1 MDIKGK
7 LEEFSY
13 SKMDA
18 FTESILSRARERQKL
33 LEGYGN
39 DERTPLKETNS
50 LIQHSKSKK
59 ESLSG
64 GDDANI
70 SSPIHRTE
78 AKFCAAEETAIDEFD
93 KQNIAKTP
101 RKGLK
106 KLAHLAETINQWE
119 DDIHHVHPVEKH
131 PPKKS
136 WKRSAPQPPSTSP
149 IKTSLKPKAPEPPVC
164 KEKSDTPKSPV
175 KKLDSTVNEEIK
187 TVKKVDSSNSQ
198 MNLLNDIPTSKKDLN
213 TNIVSVTPKQV
224 SWDQNVLDK
233 LESQGFTRT
242 NSSSHLVYS
251 YNSQETSTKA
261 KAIASD
267 EVKEF
272 SPKQEDEPKENRI
285 KQMATAI
292 EAKIDTTEKP
302 KSPVKSHLRSHNIAE
317 RAAAFES
324 PTRSSKDPALLS
336 VSERKALFEKN
347 KGDALVPKAAF
358 GMAPPVKVESTMKA
372 SCTKIISADTHVKP
386 TIEKQKI
393 TSQDDLF
400 KPTKQSQA
408 NITKK
413 PAAQPPADE
422 TTVAA
427 VQQAGGIA
435 SKMAALLENKTTI
448 SQEQIEKN
456 TRSERQKEM
465 DLLLNRFNRN
475 KEIVN
480 VIEEASDEDDDND
493 VDATEETAM
502 ITEKPVKVVASDNEQ
517 RSAEKRKSGGKPYS
531 KGDSPIVAAVL
542 DDIKRIKVTGPKEG
556 KLYPNLSDIEATTE
570 TEPDAYTRTPS
581 PDNHNSSFE
590 TSNNSDDP
598 NTSFGREIIQAVC
611 KNQSQQKRPIYDE
624 STTSDISS
632 VLDDMD
638 NYLDDASNEDNN
650 SVGPTPPKL
659 VRQVSPQ
666 KIVTQ
671 TSNSFSYKNYSPGI
685 TTPKTTPSNKSLP
698 DYVVEGDNIL
708 PLTHTVSFYR
718 KQQNQ
723 IQSPIRQITRP
734 PIIEESITESNTDN
748 NEIVIEKIKELQ
760 EEVNRQQNIISQTSQ
775 ALNLCS
781 CTPEFSGSTEQVEA
795 ERVLLVATHRRQA
808 ALHELQRLK
817 VEGTIRPQREHAM
830 NVPLEKGTLTISN
843 IVLPLKHKYVKALA
857 AAGGKGHHIVCLI
870 KCGEQVIPTKLT
882 STVVLSVK
890 NPDTELVIPG
900 NVIIHNIYSDFT
912 LTFEVYC
919 LQAQEEFL
927 PHEVKYHIHNK
938 KPGKMTTPKKCKQ
951 DSRMVMPIKE
961 SPAGPQAVRTS
972 SFAMMG
978 YVVFSVQAVNKR
990 VWNLNNTPSMSPLE
1004 GTVEMRICC
1013 ELAVSVEHKGF
1024 LTMFEDVSGFGAWH
1038 RRWCILKGQTLS
1050 YWKYPDDE
1058 KKMAPINN
1066 IDLKNCITENVGPV
1080 NRDICARLH
1089 TLLLEIER
1097 PAYSTD
1103 KDSLVTVCKGDK
1115 TVIRHLLSADTKE
1128 ERIEWCTKFNAALIA
1143 LRMWGNSQ
1151 Q

>member
-1 MDIKGK
+1 
-7 LEEFSY
+7 
-13 SKMDA
+13 MDA

-33 LEGYGN
+33 LEGSGN
-39 DERTPLKETNS
+39 AERTPFKETNS
-50 LIQHSKSKK
+50 LIELPRSKK
-59 ESLSG
+59 ESLS

-78 AKFCAAEETAIDEFD
+78 AKFCAAEETATDEFN
-93 KQNIAKTP
+93 KQNIDKMP
-101 RKGLK
+101 RKGLS

-119 DDIHHVHPVEKH
+119 DDMHHVQKAERNS
-131 PPKKS
+131 PKKYC
-136 WKRSAPQPPSTSP
+136 KDSAPEPPITTP
-149 IKTSLKPKAPEPPVC
+149 IKTSLKSKAPQSHVC
-164 KEKSDTPKSPV
+164 IEKSETPKSPV
-175 KKLDSTVNEEIK
+175 KYLDSTVNEEIK
-187 TVKKVDSSNSQ
+187 FVKKVDSSTSQ
-198 MNLLNDIPTSKKDLN
+198 KSSLCEIFTPKKSLRTNNDTS
-213 TNIVSVTPKQV
+213 KQV
-224 SWDQNVLDK
+224 SWDKNVLDK
-233 LESQGFTRT
+233 LESQGFTRK
-242 NSSSHLVYS
+242 NSSSSLVYS
-251 YNSQETSTKA
+251 YNSQENCTEA
-261 KAIASD
+261 KSSND
-267 EVKEF
+267 VKELR
-272 SPKQEDEPKENRI
+272 PIQEDKPKENRI
-285 KQMATAI
+285 KQMATAL
-292 EAKIDTTEKP
+292 EAKVGITEKP
-302 KSPVKSHLRSHNIAE
+302 SSPVQSLLRSHNIAE
-317 RAAAFES
+317 RVAAFES
-324 PTRSSKDPALLS
+324 PTRSNKDPALLS
-336 VSERKALFEKN
+336 VSERKALFERN

-372 SCTKIISADTHVKP
+372 SCTKIITANTQSKP
-386 TIEKQKI
+386 IEKQKVPP
-393 TSQDDLF
+393 QVDLF
-400 KPTKQSQA
+400 NSMKESPAKITNKPESKLPAEET
-408 NITKK
+408 NI
-413 PAAQPPADE
+413 
-422 TTVAA
+422 AA

-448 SQEQIEKN
+448 SREQIEKN
-456 TRSERQKEM
+456 TRNERQKEM
-465 DLLLNRFNRN
+465 DMLLNRFNKN

-480 VIEEASDEDDDND
+480 VIEEASYEDDDND
-493 VDATEETAM
+493 IDATEETVM
-502 ITEKPVKVVASDNEQ
+502 ITEKHVKVVTSDNEQ
-517 RSAEKRKSGGKPYS
+517 RRSAEKRKSGGKPYS

-542 DDIKRIKVTGPKEG
+542 DDVKRIKVIGPKEG

-581 PDNHNSSFE
+581 PNDQNSSLE
-590 TSNNSDDP
+590 TSNNSDNP
-598 NTSFGREIIQAVC
+598 NTSFGREIMKAVC
-611 KNQSQQKRPIYDE
+611 INQSQQKRPIYDE
-624 STTSDISS
+624 STASDISS
-632 VLDDMD
+632 ILDDMD

-650 SVGPTPPKL
+650 SVGPTPPK
-659 VRQVSPQ
+659 VRHVSPQ
-666 KIVTQ
+666 KVVTQ
-671 TSNSFSYKNYSPGI
+671 TSNSFSYINYSPDFS
-685 TTPKTTPSNKSLP
+685 TPKTTNKSFP
-698 DYVVEGDNIL
+698 EYVVEGENIL

-723 IQSPIRQITRP
+723 IQSPIRQIKRQ
-734 PIIEESITESNTDN
+734 PIIEESLTESNA
-748 NEIVIEKIKELQ
+748 NENEVVKEKIKELQ

-817 VEGTIRPQREHAM
+817 VEGTIRPQQEHSK

-900 NVIIHNIYSDFT
+900 SVVIHNIYSDFT
-912 LTFEVYC
+912 ITFEVYC

-927 PHEVKYHIHNK
+927 PHEVKYHINNK
-938 KPGKMTTPKKCKQ
+938 KPGNKLTTPKKLKQ

-972 SFAMMG
+972 SFAIMG

-1004 GTVEMRICC
+1004 GTVEMRISC

-1038 RRWCILKGQTLS
+1038 RRWCILKGHTLS

-1058 KKMAPINN
+1058 KKMAPINH
-1066 IDLKNCITENVGPV
+1066 IDLKNCITENVNPV

-1103 KDSLVTVCKGDK
+1103 KDSLVTICKGDK
-1115 TVIRHLLSADTKE
+1115 TIIRHLLSADTKQ
-1128 ERIEWCTKFNAALIA
+1128 ERVEWCTKFNAALTA

>member
-1 MDIKGK
+1 
-7 LEEFSY
+7 
-13 SKMDA
+13 MDA

-33 LEGYGN
+33 LEGSGN
-39 DERTPLKETNS
+39 AERTPFKETNS
-50 LIQHSKSKK
+50 LIELPRSKK

-78 AKFCAAEETAIDEFD
+78 AKFCAAEETATDEFN
-93 KQNIAKTP
+93 KQNIDKMP
-101 RKGLK
+101 RKGLS

-119 DDIHHVHPVEKH
+119 DDMHHVQKAERNS
-131 PPKKS
+131 PKKYC
-136 WKRSAPQPPSTSP
+136 KDSAPEPPITTP
-149 IKTSLKPKAPEPPVC
+149 IKTSLKSKAPQSHVC
-164 KEKSDTPKSPV
+164 IEKSETPKSPV
-175 KKLDSTVNEEIK
+175 KYLDSTVNEEIK
-187 TVKKVDSSNSQ
+187 FVKKVDSSTSQ
-198 MNLLNDIPTSKKDLN
+198 KSSLCEIFTPKKSLRTNNDTS
-213 TNIVSVTPKQV
+213 KQV
-224 SWDQNVLDK
+224 SWDKNVLDK
-233 LESQGFTRT
+233 LESQGFTRK
-242 NSSSHLVYS
+242 NSSSSLVYS
-251 YNSQETSTKA
+251 YNSQENCTEA
-261 KAIASD
+261 KSSND
-267 EVKEF
+267 VKELR
-272 SPKQEDEPKENRI
+272 PIQEDKPKENRI
-285 KQMATAI
+285 KQMATAL
-292 EAKIDTTEKP
+292 EAKVGITEKP
-302 KSPVKSHLRSHNIAE
+302 SSPVQSLLRSHNIAE
-317 RAAAFES
+317 RVAAFES
-324 PTRSSKDPALLS
+324 PTRSNKDPALLS
-336 VSERKALFEKN
+336 VSERKALFERN

-372 SCTKIISADTHVKP
+372 SCTKIITANTQSKP
-386 TIEKQKI
+386 IEKQKVPP
-393 TSQDDLF
+393 QVDLF
-400 KPTKQSQA
+400 NSMKESPAKITNKPESKLPAEET
-408 NITKK
+408 NI
-413 PAAQPPADE
+413 
-422 TTVAA
+422 AA

-448 SQEQIEKN
+448 SREQIEKN
-456 TRSERQKEM
+456 TRNERQKEM
-465 DLLLNRFNRN
+465 DMLLNRFNKN

-480 VIEEASDEDDDND
+480 VIEEASYEDDDND
-493 VDATEETAM
+493 IDATEETVM
-502 ITEKPVKVVASDNEQ
+502 ITEKHVKVVTSDNEQ
-517 RSAEKRKSGGKPYS
+517 RRSAEKRKSGGKPYS

-542 DDIKRIKVTGPKEG
+542 DDVKRIKVIGPKEG

-581 PDNHNSSFE
+581 PNDQNSSLE
-590 TSNNSDDP
+590 TSNNSDNP
-598 NTSFGREIIQAVC
+598 NTSFGREIMKAVC
-611 KNQSQQKRPIYDE
+611 INQSQQKRPIYDE
-624 STTSDISS
+624 STASDISS
-632 VLDDMD
+632 ILDDMD

-650 SVGPTPPKL
+650 SVGPTPPK
-659 VRQVSPQ
+659 VRHVSPQ
-666 KIVTQ
+666 KVVTQ
-671 TSNSFSYKNYSPGI
+671 TSNSFSYINYSPDFS
-685 TTPKTTPSNKSLP
+685 TPKTTNKSFP
-698 DYVVEGDNIL
+698 EYVVEGENIL

-723 IQSPIRQITRP
+723 IQSPIRQIKRQ
-734 PIIEESITESNTDN
+734 PIIEESLTESNA
-748 NEIVIEKIKELQ
+748 NENEVVKEKIKELQ

-817 VEGTIRPQREHAM
+817 VEGTIRPQQEHSK

-900 NVIIHNIYSDFT
+900 SVVIHNIYSDFT
-912 LTFEVYC
+912 ITFEVYC

-927 PHEVKYHIHNK
+927 PHEVKYHINNK
-938 KPGKMTTPKKCKQ
+938 KPGNKLTTPKKLKQ

-972 SFAMMG
+972 SFAIMG

-1004 GTVEMRICC
+1004 GTVEMRISC

-1038 RRWCILKGQTLS
+1038 RRWCILKGHTLS

-1058 KKMAPINN
+1058 KKMAPINH
-1066 IDLKNCITENVGPV
+1066 IDLKNCITENVNPV

-1103 KDSLVTVCKGDK
+1103 KDSLVTICKGDK
-1115 TVIRHLLSADTKE
+1115 TIIRHLLSADTKQ
-1128 ERIEWCTKFNAALIA
+1128 ERVEWCTKFNAALTA